1 MQCLLGEKWYI
12 NTYIS
17 DRENNLYFKH
27 RLQLEWPEE
36 DSWMEDFDWPSIFSW
51 RAGNTRIPGLFL
63 NSFTFP
69 TLLSSYFLF
78 GGLFFCLLLILFE
91 VIPGSVQASLLFL
104 LPTLPKWP
112 QHSRFPTVLCRLVT
126 PNLYSFSKILS
137 SGLQIFYL
145 CAYSALTLFY
155 LRAGET
161 LYLNVRSSGGEEIPQ
176 VQGQRNPSN
185 LVGAE
190 RGHQRADRLKPQSQ
204 KTNRSNNMDHSL
216 V

>member
-1 MQCLLGEKWYI
+1 MQCLLREKWYI

-17 DRENNLYFKH
+17 DRENNQYFKH
-27 RLQLEWPEE
+27 RLQLEWPKE
-36 DSWMEDFDWPSIFSW
+36 DSWMEDFDWLSIFSW
-51 RAGNTRIPGLFL
+51 QAGNTRIPGLFL
-63 NSFTFP
+63 NSFIFP

-112 QHSRFPTVLCRLVT
+112 QHSCFPNVLCRLVT

-145 CAYSALTLFY
+145 CAYSALPLFFTSGQVKLY
-155 LRAGET
+155 IWRSGAVAVRRYPKSKVKET
-161 LYLNVRSSGGEEIPQ
+161 PVIW
-176 VQGQRNPSN
+176 
-185 LVGAE
+185 
-190 RGHQRADRLKPQSQ
+190 
-204 KTNRSNNMDHSL
+204 
-216 V
+216 